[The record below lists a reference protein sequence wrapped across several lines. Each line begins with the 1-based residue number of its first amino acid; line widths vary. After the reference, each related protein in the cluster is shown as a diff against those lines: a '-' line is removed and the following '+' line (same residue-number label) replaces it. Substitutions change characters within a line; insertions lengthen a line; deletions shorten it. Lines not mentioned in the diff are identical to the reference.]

1 VGVQIRRIALL
12 RQSNKRLKLIA
23 FLCTVGVLCGC
34 TNFGPRAVQASRADY
49 NTVLRDTADEQL
61 LVNLVRLRYRDRPY
75 FLEVSAVTTQFSFS
89 PQVSASAAI
98 GARDLA
104 QDAEL
109 GAGVGYSEVPTITY
123 TPLHG
128 DDFARRL
135 LSPVSLEALVLLSNS
150 GWSAERLLR
159 VCVQRINGI
168 PNAVTAS
175 GPTPDT
181 APEFRRFNELARLLR
196 ELQLGNDVS
205 IAFQAGAENAPVLTF
220 SERALSS
227 SAYRDIVELLGVVPG
242 RRQYEIVSTLG
253 SAGPNAISIQT
264 RSLNGILYFLS
275 HGVVVPPG
283 HRDSGLVTDTR
294 DPGGAPFDWSEVTGG
309 LLRVESRE
317 KAPNPAAVRVRYRD
331 HWFFIPDDDLPSK
344 STFSLL
350 AQLFALQAGSG
361 EGLRPVLTIPVGG

>member
-1 VGVQIRRIALL
+1 MIQQSHKHLKFTALL
-12 RQSNKRLKLIA
+12 CS
-23 FLCTVGVLCGC
+23 VSVLCGC
-34 TNFGPRAVQASRADY
+34 MNLGPRAVQAGRADY

-89 PQVSASAAI
+89 PQVSASGGI
-98 GARDLA
+98 GARDPA

-109 GAGVGYSEVPTITY
+109 GAGVGYSEVPTISY
-123 TPLHG
+123 APLQG

-135 LSPVSLEALVLLSNS
+135 LSPVSLEALVSLSHS

-159 VCVQRINGI
+159 ICVQRINGI

-196 ELQLGNDVS
+196 ELQLGNDVA
-205 IAFQAGAENAPVLTF
+205 IAFRAGPASVPVLTF

-227 SAYRDIVELLGVVPG
+227 NAYRNIVELLGIVPG
-242 RRQYEIVSTLG
+242 RRQYEIVSALG
-253 SAGPNAISIQT
+253 SAGPEAISIQT

-275 HGVVVPPG
+275 HGVAVPPG

-294 DPGGAPFDWSEVTGG
+294 EPGGAPFDWSEVTGG
-309 LLRVESRE
+309 LLRIESGD
-317 KAPNPAAVRVRYRD
+317 KAPDPAAVRVRYRD
-331 HWFFIPDDDLPSK
+331 HWFYIRDNDLPSK

-361 EGLRPVLTIPVGG
+361 EGLQPVLTIPVGG